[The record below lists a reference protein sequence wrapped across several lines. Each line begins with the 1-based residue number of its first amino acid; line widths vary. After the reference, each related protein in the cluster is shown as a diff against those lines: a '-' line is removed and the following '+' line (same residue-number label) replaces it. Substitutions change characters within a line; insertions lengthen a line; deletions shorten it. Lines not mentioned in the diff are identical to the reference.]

1 MSHPPGIIGVAKTK
15 GKKMAMYEVEVEG
28 RYTAVIEVEADSPDE
43 AENEALRTF
52 EDDYMVVAN
61 QGGEGWDHTS
71 IVAVNEVEEEEY

>member
-1 MSHPPGIIGVAKTK
+1 
-15 GKKMAMYEVEVEG
+15 MAMYEVEVEG

>member
-1 MSHPPGIIGVAKTK
+1 
-15 GKKMAMYEVEVEG
+15 MAMYEVEVEG
-28 RYTAVIEVEADSPDE
+28 HFCAVIEVEADSPDE